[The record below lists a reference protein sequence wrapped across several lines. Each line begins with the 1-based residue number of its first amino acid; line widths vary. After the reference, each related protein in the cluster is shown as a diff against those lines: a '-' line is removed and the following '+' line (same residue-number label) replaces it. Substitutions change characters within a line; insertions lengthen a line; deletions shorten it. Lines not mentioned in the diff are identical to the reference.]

1 MFRKLG
7 CMLFLSSLLANA
19 GDRPATG
26 TMAWT
31 CIPSL
36 GARIILDGPDSFQLF
51 YDKGR
56 GYPLVPHEQIPMRL
70 FSCLAPT
77 CFDLGMA
84 TVVFDQIDSK
94 GASGSYALD
103 DNTKKGSFKVVAVKQ
118 SSSLHCQ

>member
-1 MFRKLG
+1 
-7 CMLFLSSLLANA
+7 MLFLSSLLANA

-31 CIPSL
+31 CTPDM
-36 GARIILDGPDSFQLF
+36 GVRFVLDGPDSFQLL
-51 YDKGR
+51 YAKGR

-70 FSCLAPT
+70 FSCLAPK

-84 TVVFDQIDSK
+84 TVVLNQIDSK
-94 GASGSYALD
+94 GVSGSYALD

-118 SSSLHCQ
+118 SNPFICE